1 MRARRVVRFAA
12 TTVSMILL
20 VSCTDSGGLTRDDN
34 ANVAPARVDVIPGT
48 DPVVVAVGDAV
59 CGAGTPAGTPCKHA
73 TVASVITGLNPN
85 AVLLLGDNVY
95 ENATLNDYNTY
106 YHPTYGAF
114 KSITWPSAGNHEY
127 NTPNASGYYD
137 YFNGVGVSTGRAG
150 DRSKGYYSF
159 NIGTWHLIA
168 LNSNCSAIGGC
179 GAGSPQ
185 ETWLRADLA
194 ASTASCTLAYWHHPR
209 FSSGSHGNNT
219 VVQPLWQALYD
230 FGAELILG
238 GHDHDYER
246 FEPQT
251 PAGVADNVKGIR
263 TFVVG
268 TGGKEQ
274 GVFSTIRANSVVR
287 SRTSYGALKLTL
299 KAAGYDWQFVPIP
312 GNTLADAGSATCSA
326 PTPPP
331 PPPPPTQSTLTVLAS
346 ADAYV
351 MPTSANT
358 NYGKKSTL
366 LVDGSPVART
376 YFKFAVTGIG
386 AKSVVSAKLRLYAV
400 DPSDA
405 GGRLH
410 RVSSTRWSET
420 SIKSSNAPA
429 YTAAVLGTIGAV
441 TSGSWYDVDL
451 TGVVTADGTVSFALE
466 STSTN
471 GADYRSR
478 EAGSSTAPRLVIVVR

>member
-114 KSITWPSAGNHEY
+114 KSITWPSAGNHES

-179 GAGSPQ
+179 GA
-185 ETWLRADLA
+185 
-194 ASTASCTLAYWHHPR
+194 
-209 FSSGSHGNNT
+209 
-219 VVQPLWQALYD
+219 
-230 FGAELILG
+230 
-238 GHDHDYER
+238 
-246 FEPQT
+246 
-251 PAGVADNVKGIR
+251 
-263 TFVVG
+263 
-268 TGGKEQ
+268 
-274 GVFSTIRANSVVR
+274 
-287 SRTSYGALKLTL
+287 
-299 KAAGYDWQFVPIP
+299 
-312 GNTLADAGSATCSA
+312 
-326 PTPPP
+326 
-331 PPPPPTQSTLTVLAS
+331 
-346 ADAYV
+346 
-351 MPTSANT
+351 
-358 NYGKKSTL
+358 
-366 LVDGSPVART
+366 
-376 YFKFAVTGIG
+376 
-386 AKSVVSAKLRLYAV
+386 
-400 DPSDA
+400 
-405 GGRLH
+405 
-410 RVSSTRWSET
+410 
-420 SIKSSNAPA
+420 
-429 YTAAVLGTIGAV
+429 
-441 TSGSWYDVDL
+441 
-451 TGVVTADGTVSFALE
+451 
-466 STSTN
+466 
-471 GADYRSR
+471 
-478 EAGSSTAPRLVIVVR
+478 